1 MRMFLPAFAILA
13 VAAAPA
19 IAQTAPSQPTP
30 EAKVKMVKKKVC
42 QTIKADRDT
51 GSRLSSST
59 KVCKIVEVPADETD
73 VKAQKTQPQGHNAHA
88 H

>member
-1 MRMFLPAFAILA
+1 MRMFLPAFAIFALA
-13 VAAAPA
+13 ATPA
-19 IAQTAPSQPTP
+19 TAQTVPSQTVP
-30 EAKVKMVKKKVC
+30 EAKVKTVKKKVC
-42 QTIKADRDT
+42 QTITADRDT
-51 GSRLSSST
+51 GSRLGSST